1 MRFNREALTVDEID
15 DKLVLAA
22 FHNGVH
28 SDLFI
33 HKLYEQEPI
42 TMAKLIHSTQKFMN
56 AEDAIIAKR
65 RKRIE
70 KMEANPSRHSEQGP
84 HPKKGRMEDKKDR
97 DKKVGPS
104 ARSQ

>member
-22 FHNGVH
+22 FHNRVH

-56 AEDAIIAKR
+56 AEDAIIAKK

-70 KMEANPSRHSEQGP
+70 KMEIKDDPSLDAS
-84 HPKKGRMEDKKDR
+84 KSLCKSRMIL
-97 DKKVGPS
+97 P
-104 ARSQ
+104 